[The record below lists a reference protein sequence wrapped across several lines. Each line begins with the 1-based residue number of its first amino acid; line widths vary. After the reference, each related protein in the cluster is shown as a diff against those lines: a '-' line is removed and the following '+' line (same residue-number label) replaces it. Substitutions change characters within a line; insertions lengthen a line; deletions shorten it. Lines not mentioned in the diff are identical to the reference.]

1 MASVK
6 ASAYVPPFEEHE
18 FIESLEQ
25 IIEFPKINIHV
36 IIYILIGIT
45 LLLFV
50 KKLIATVCRRLRGQ
64 KSGAKLE

>member
-18 FIESLEQ
+18 FIEQ

-36 IIYILIGIT
+36 FIYILIGIT